1 MDSDYLYIVAT
12 LTFISVFFIYFIYF
26 QSRAKH
32 TETDNGIE
40 CDGDKCFIE
49 HKQNCQLWRWKMY
62 LILIHI
68 FVINK
73 GNKYIG
79 RLIRGDFSK
88 VISIYK
94 SI

>member
-49 HKQNCQLWRWKMY
+49 HKQNCQL
-62 LILIHI
+62 
-68 FVINK
+68 
-73 GNKYIG
+73 
-79 RLIRGDFSK
+79 
-88 VISIYK
+88 
-94 SI
+94 